1 METDLGKIVLCHR
14 EHERG
19 VGHEYVAVF
28 AVECHE
34 LVFAFL
40 EGCECL
46 GASLSIQQALYID
59 MGSQRHCAPY
69 S

>member
-46 GASLSIQQALYID
+46 GVVAFDPAGFVHRHGFPAAL
-59 MGSQRHCAPY
+59 CTV
-69 S
+69 